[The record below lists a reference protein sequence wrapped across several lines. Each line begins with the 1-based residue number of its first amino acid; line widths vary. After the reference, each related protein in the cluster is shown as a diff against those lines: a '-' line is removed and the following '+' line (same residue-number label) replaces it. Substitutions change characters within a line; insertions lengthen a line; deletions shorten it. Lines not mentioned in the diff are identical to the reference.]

1 VADKPYIG
9 GQAVLEGVM
18 MRSPLC
24 LAVAVRRPDGEI
36 AVREQ
41 PWRPIWRSWRVLRW
55 PLLRGATT
63 LVESVWNGYSA
74 LKWSALQAMPEE
86 EREAQTKGGNAA
98 VTISTLVALAIF
110 IALPHGLAAGVGRV
124 VPGGLPVE
132 SVAFHLVAGLFKL
145 SILLGYLAAIR
156 RIPEIRRVFQFHGA
170 EHKAIY
176 AYETEGTL
184 SVERARAMP
193 RLHPRCGTTF
203 LIVVV
208 AMSVIVFSVAFAF
221 VPLPHVHPVLRHAVG
236 ILFKVP
242 LLFPIAGL
250 AYEFQ
255 RWTAKHYGNRLVRFL
270 TQPGLWTQKITTIEP
285 DDDQLEVA
293 LVAMATAIR
302 RERVGEASA
311 VGAERTFG
319 SLEACLAADL
329 PTAA

>member
-1 VADKPYIG
+1 
-9 GQAVLEGVM
+9 M

-36 AVREQ
+36 AVREE
-41 PWRPIWRSWRVLRW
+41 PWKPIWRGWRVLRW

-74 LKWSALQAMPEE
+74 LKWSAAEAMPPE
-86 EREAQTKGGNAA
+86 ERAAAEKGGNLA
-98 VTISTLVALAIF
+98 VTISTVVALAVF
-110 IALPHGLAAGVGRV
+110 IALPHGLAAGLGRIL
-124 VPGGLPVE
+124 PGGLPVE
-132 SVAFHLVAGLFKL
+132 SVGFHLVAGLFKL

-156 RIPEIRRVFQFHGA
+156 RIPEIRRVFQYHGA

-208 AMSVIVFSVAFAF
+208 AMSVIVFSIAFAF
-221 VPLPHVHPVLRHAVG
+221 VPLPHVHPVLRHASG
-236 ILFKVP
+236 ILLKIP

-255 RWTAKHYGNRLVRFL
+255 RWTARHYGNPAVRVLV
-270 TQPGLWTQKITTIEP
+270 QPGLWTQKITTIEP

-293 LVAMATAIR
+293 LAAMATAIR
-302 RERVGEASA
+302 REKAGVASTPGA
-311 VGAERTFG
+311 VRTFE